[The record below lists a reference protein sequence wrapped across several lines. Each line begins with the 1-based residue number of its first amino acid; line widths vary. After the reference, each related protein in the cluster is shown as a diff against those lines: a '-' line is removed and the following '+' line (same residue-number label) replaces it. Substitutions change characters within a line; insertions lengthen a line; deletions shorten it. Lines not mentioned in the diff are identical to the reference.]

1 MEPDLTIPPLAAARG
16 PDEATD
22 PVAAHFCS
30 RHPAPPDS
38 DRPLLIT
45 LFDPSADLPATAE
58 AIGLDVVDLAHWLDQ
73 PHIQAQVELIQS
85 LRALQRDI
93 WAEQLRREAAEAL
106 RESLRAPGQPA
117 PDTAER
123 RRCANTILRAT
134 AAPRRSSLSPKE
146 RVAPPQA
153 DHGPTR
159 PGEGAFPSPPGRWTP
174 GAVGLGEG
182 VSPPPQASS
191 ISNPTH
197 PAAHDTP
204 PKSHPSLNPLT
215 PVTPV
220 THSPLSS
227 SSSSS
232 SSRLSQAL
240 AALRALGYDTT
251 EDELTDEE
259 IDALEDARL
268 DAELD
273 EDLDAQL
280 DEELDEFADSLT
292 DADPPRRAHA
302 LDLAQRFLADRR
314 DTS

>member
-1 MEPDLTIPPLAAARG
+1 MEPDLIIPPLAAARG

-38 DRPLLIT
+38 DRPLLVT

-106 RESLRAPGQPA
+106 REAMKAATDPA
-117 PDTAER
+117 EC

-134 AAPRRSSLSPKE
+134 TPPRRRTLSPRD
-146 RVAPPQA
+146 RVAESPQGDRMPREGA
-153 DHGPTR
+153 IPSPSERGTPGAAWL
-159 PGEGAFPSPPGRWTP
+159 GEGASPPREAP
-174 GAVGLGEG
+174 
-182 VSPPPQASS
+182 S

-197 PAAHDTP
+197 PAPHNTAP
-204 PKSHPSLNPLT
+204 ESQPSLT

-259 IDALEDARL
+259 LDALEDA
-268 DAELD
+268 ELD
-273 EDLDAQL
+273 EELDEELDAQL

-292 DADPPRRAHA
+292 DADIAHA
-302 LDLAQRFLADRR
+302 LDLAQQFLADRR